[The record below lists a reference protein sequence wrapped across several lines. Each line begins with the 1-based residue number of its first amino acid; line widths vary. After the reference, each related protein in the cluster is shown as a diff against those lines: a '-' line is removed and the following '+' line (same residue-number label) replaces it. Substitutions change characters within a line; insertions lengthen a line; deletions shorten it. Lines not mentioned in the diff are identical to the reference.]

1 MREKGFTL
9 IELLVVIAIIA
20 ILAAIVLVSV
30 ANVRNRSYDSRV
42 ESALNQIRTQAE
54 IVYEESNPN
63 AYTTVA
69 CAHADINPL
78 CVDINSIIGANP
90 TIAASANAYC
100 AESVLKSSTSE
111 YWCTDSTGR
120 SKKYT
125 ANPACS
131 AVVGAEVYACE

>member
-54 IVYEESNPN
+54 IIYEESTPN

-69 CAHADINPL
+69 CTHAKISPL
-78 CVDINSIIGANP
+78 CADINSIVDADP
-90 TIAASANAYC
+90 TIISSANAYC
-100 AESVLKSSTSE
+100 AKSVLKSSTSE
-111 YWCTDSTGR
+111 YWCVDSTGS

-125 ANPACS
+125 SDPDCVTGDYTCATD
-131 AVVGAEVYACE
+131 